1 MSYPPPPGSNSS
13 LPPRPPPSRVS
24 GFKPAFSPAPP
35 AHTPSP
41 GAAVAHPYAAP
52 APPPAYAG
60 SPASHYGAPPSSS
73 SSTPSSSYQ
82 PYARPASVSGGGT
95 RYQQPAA
102 YQYPGQGQQP
112 GAGGYQQQQQ
122 GYYGG
127 PQTAAASYAAPPQ
140 IRNPFPAPSS
150 GGHQAGRGANDDYD
164 PEMAAQIAQWQSAY
178 VKDPSREGAGTPGAP
193 AAAPGRNNGG
203 AATAYSADPSV
214 NPAAGSV
221 AAAAAAAAAA
231 GQAAGGAEKKKT
243 VVRSGGGQKWTDDT
257 LLEWDPSHLRLFVG
271 NLAGET
277 TDESLYK
284 AFAQWRSLQK
294 ARVIRDKVASKSK
307 GYGFVSFSDPDDFF
321 QAAKEM
327 NGKYIQSHPV
337 VVRKSTTEIKPTSA
351 KDRNHSHHNGG
362 RWSRNNKNKNRGG
375 NGNGNGAGGGGGGG
389 KQDAGYEPRLG
400 PAPAGVHKP
409 GQKTKGG
416 LKLLG

>member
-35 AHTPSP
+35 PAHTPSP
-41 GAAVAHPYAAP
+41 GAIAARAPYAAP
-52 APPPAYAG
+52 TPPPAYSSAPSYAG
-60 SPASHYGAPPSSS
+60 APASHYGAPPS
-73 SSTPSSSYQ
+73 TSSYQ
-82 PYARPASVSGGGT
+82 PYARPGSVNNSSGG
-95 RYQQPAA
+95 YQQPPSANP
-102 YQYPGQGQQP
+102 YQYPGQQQGAAG
-112 GAGGYQQQQQ
+112 GAGGYQQN
-122 GYYGG
+122 YYSA
-127 PQTAAASYAAPPQ
+127 PQASGATTATSYAAAPQ
-140 IRNPFPAPSS
+140 IRNPFPAPS
-150 GGHQAGRGANDDYD
+150 QAKSDDYD

-178 VKDPSREGAGTPGAP
+178 VKDPSREGTGTPG
-193 AAAPGRNNGG
+193 AAAPGRPNG
-203 AATAYSADPSV
+203 ATTTTTTYSAEPT
-214 NPAAGSV
+214 N
-221 AAAAAAAAAA
+221 AAAAAAAAS
-231 GQAAGGAEKKKT
+231 QTAGGTEKKKT

-294 ARVIRDKVASKSK
+294 ARVIRDKVTSKSK
-307 GYGFVSFSDPDDFF
+307 GYGFVSFSDPDEFF
-321 QAAKEM
+321 SAAKEM

-337 VVRKSTTEIKPTSA
+337 VVRKSTTEIKPTASRD
-351 KDRNHSHHNGG
+351 KNNNRWNGRNK
-362 RWSRNNKNKNRGG
+362 NKNKNRGG
-375 NGNGNGAGGGGGGG
+375 GGGSGNGSGGGGSGAGRQEGGSG
-389 KQDAGYEPRLG
+389 SAYEPHLG
-400 PAPAGVHKP
+400 PVAAGVHKP

>member
-24 GFKPAFSPAPP
+24 GFKPAFSSTPP
-35 AHTPSP
+35 THTPSP
-41 GAAVAHPYAAP
+41 GAITARPYAAP
-52 APPPAYAG
+52 TPPPAYSSAPSYAG
-60 SPASHYGAPPSSS
+60 APASHHYGAPPSSS
-73 SSTPSSSYQ
+73 YQQQ
-82 PYARPASVSGGGT
+82 PYARPGSVNNGGG
-95 RYQQPAA
+95 YQQPAPA
-102 YQYPGQGQQP
+102 ANPYQYPGQQQAGAVSSYQQP
-112 GAGGYQQQQQ
+112 N
-122 GYYGG
+122 YYGA
-127 PQTAAASYAAPPQ
+127 PQTANAATAATSSYAAAPQ
-140 IRNPFPAPSS
+140 IRNPFPAPS
-150 GGHQAGRGANDDYD
+150 QAKSNDDYD
-164 PEMAAQIAQWQSAY
+164 PDMAAQIAQWQSAY
-178 VKDPSREGAGTPGAP
+178 VKDPSREGTGTPGA
-193 AAAPGRNNGG
+193 AAPARPNGG
-203 AATAYSADPSV
+203 ATTY
-214 NPAAGSV
+214 AAEPTN

-231 GQAAGGAEKKKT
+231 QTADGTEKKKT

-294 ARVIRDKVASKSK
+294 ARVIRDKVTSKSK
-307 GYGFVSFSDPDDFF
+307 GYGFVSFSDPDEFF

-337 VVRKSTTEIKPTSA
+337 VVRKSTTEIKPTA
-351 KDRNHSHHNGG
+351 NKDKNNSKWNRNNH
-362 RWSRNNKNKNRGG
+362 RNNKNKNRGG
-375 NGNGNGAGGGGGGG
+375 SGSGGGGGNGSGSGGGG
-389 KQDAGYEPRLG
+389 KQEGFEPHLG
-400 PAPAGVHKP
+400 PVGAGVHKP